1 MFHSITVFTV
11 FGQLNATLMSI
22 RDFFKKKKIKKI
34 LQIQNLYYWKQVF
47 FM

>member
-22 RDFFKKKKIKKI
+22 ETSLKKKIKKI